1 MLGCSTRGHR
11 ATDSRTA
18 CGQAADL
25 VEVPVANNVSG
36 SMLVLFYAL
45 GRVWCRAGMATLV
58 LATWLASS
66 PPVAGQEPSPSSPA
80 SAAEPT
86 PAQVQELL
94 RLLADP
100 ALRGW
105 IERAAA
111 AQPDATALAGEPED
125 DGLQPFIRRRLAALR
140 ANIQSLVGAV
150 PQVPAEIAKAG
161 AMLEREMMTAG
172 PLRVLL
178 LIGLFAGLG
187 FGLQWL
193 FWRFSVHWRQR
204 IVDSPLDTVNERL
217 RAVFQRLLY
226 GTLMV
231 AAFAV
236 GSLGAFLALPWPLVL
251 QEIVTAGL
259 FIVMAVFVANVLGR
273 FLLAPGVP
281 RFRVLPMPQASA
293 EHWFFWSRIIAAYA
307 AAELVAFGLLRSLGM
322 SVPVVGL
329 IMLGLGVGGLALT
342 LVALFTRPAHR
353 EGLPRART
361 YTRLL
366 AVWLGL
372 ALLARVVGAFPL
384 FVILITSAALPA
396 ALIAT
401 KRAVAHLL
409 RPPGSETSSG
419 EPPGLV
425 AAGLE
430 RSLQAILS
438 LLALWIVARTLGLGM
453 EMLSGEGS
461 TIARL
466 ARNLL
471 DVVVILLLADLAWHL
486 ARSWIDRR
494 LHEARAGN
502 PVGPQD
508 GEGGGQTSD
517 LSPEEARR
525 RARLLTLLP
534 IARNVGF
541 VVLAVMAVLMALSA
555 LGVQIGPLLAG
566 AGVVGVA
573 VGFGAQT
580 LVKDIISGMFYLL
593 DDAFR
598 IGEYVMSGSYKG
610 TVESFSLR
618 SVKLRHHRG
627 PLTTVPFGELGAI
640 QNLSRDWVID
650 KINFGVTYDTDIDQV
665 KRIVKQVSKEIMAE
679 PELALNIIE
688 PLKSQGVYQLTD
700 IGIQIRLKIM
710 TKPGEQFV
718 VRRAIYSK
726 MKKAFEANGIKFAV
740 PTVSVAGGDTP
751 AATPAVAQQ
760 VLQLTQ
766 RPAAE

>member
-1 MLGCSTRGHR
+1 
-11 ATDSRTA
+11 
-18 CGQAADL
+18 
-25 VEVPVANNVSG
+25 
-36 SMLVLFYAL
+36 MLVLFYAL

-111 AQPDATALAGEPED
+111 AQPAATALAGEPED
-125 DGLQPFIRRRLAALR
+125 DGVQPFIRRRLAALR

-193 FWRFSVHWRQR
+193 FWRFSAHWRQR

-372 ALLARVVGAFPL
+372 ALLARTVGAFPL
-384 FVILITSAALPA
+384 FVILITSCPAGSAHRHQACRRPPA
-396 ALIAT
+396 A
-401 KRAVAHLL
+401 
-409 RPPGSETSSG
+409 
-419 EPPGLV
+419 
-425 AAGLE
+425 AAGLGDQQRRAAGPRRRRPRAQPSGDPDRACLVDRGADTGSRHGDALGRGLDHRPACPQPARCRRDPARG
-430 RSLQAILS
+430 RSCLAPGPQLDRPPPLS
-438 LLALWIVARTLGLGM
+438 RPG
-453 EMLSGEGS
+453 
-461 TIARL
+461 
-466 ARNLL
+466 
-471 DVVVILLLADLAWHL
+471 
-486 ARSWIDRR
+486 
-494 LHEARAGN
+494 
-502 PVGPQD
+502 PVTPSGPQD
-508 GEGGGQTSD
+508 GEGGGQMSD

-580 LVKDIISGMFYLL
+580 LVKDIISRHVLPARRRLPGR
-593 DDAFR
+593 R
-598 IGEYVMSGSYKG
+598 IRHERQLQGNGRSRSRCARSSCG
-610 TVESFSLR
+610 T
-618 SVKLRHHRG
+618 
-627 PLTTVPFGELGAI
+627 I
-640 QNLSRDWVID
+640 
-650 KINFGVTYDTDIDQV
+650 
-665 KRIVKQVSKEIMAE
+665 
-679 PELALNIIE
+679 
-688 PLKSQGVYQLTD
+688 
-700 IGIQIRLKIM
+700 
-710 TKPGEQFV
+710 
-718 VRRAIYSK
+718 
-726 MKKAFEANGIKFAV
+726 
-740 PTVSVAGGDTP
+740 
-751 AATPAVAQQ
+751 AA
-760 VLQLTQ
+760 
-766 RPAAE
+766 R